1 MKTSEAPLELL
12 SPKAL
17 KMANWIVLTLLV
29 ALGGLWQGVQ
39 FGLGV
44 LVGGLVVV
52 LNFHWLHRNLKGLLE
67 GASQRSEDQ
76 RGSAKAFFAGRQ
88 ILRFFLVLLV
98 LFLLLRQSW
107 INVFGLV
114 VGLSTTVLTLM
125 LVAVIEVIKL
135 KKKEVDSS
143 HGTPYS
149 VS

>member
-1 MKTSEAPLELL
+1 LELL
-12 SPKAL
+12 SPRVL
-17 KMANWIVLTLLV
+17 KLANWGVLALLV
-29 ALGGLWQGVQ
+29 GVGYLWQGPP

-52 LNFHWLHRNLKGLLE
+52 LNFHWLHRNLRNLLE
-67 GASQRSEDQ
+67 PSAAATADQ
-76 RGSAKAFFAGRQ
+76 RGAAKAFFAGRQ
-88 ILRFFLVLLV
+88 ILRFFVMLALLFVLLGQAWV
-98 LFLLLRQSW
+98 
-107 INVFGLV
+107 NVFGLV

-125 LVAVIEVIKL
+125 LVAVFEVIKL

>member
-1 MKTSEAPLELL
+1 MELL
-12 SPKAL
+12 SPQAL
-17 KMANWIVLTLLV
+17 KLANWTILALLV
-29 ALGGLWQGVQ
+29 ALGYLWQGPQ

-52 LNFHWLHRNLKGLLE
+52 VNFHWLHRNLKGLLE
-67 GASQRSEDQ
+67 SSSQLSADQ
-76 RGSAKAFFAGRQ
+76 RGQAKAFFAGRQ
-88 ILRFFLVLLV
+88 ILRFFLVLAV
-98 LFLLLRQSW
+98 LFLLLRQAW
-107 INVFGLV
+107 VNVFGLV

-125 LVAVIEVIKL
+125 VIAVIEVIKL

>member
-1 MKTSEAPLELL
+1 LELL

-17 KMANWIVLTLLV
+17 KLANWTVLALLV
-29 ALGGLWQGVQ
+29 ALGYLWQGPQ

-52 LNFHWLHRNLKGLLE
+52 ANFHWLHRNLKGLLD
-67 GASQRSEDQ
+67 ASPQASADQ
-76 RGSAKAFFAGRQ
+76 RGAAKAFFAGRQ
-88 ILRFFLVLLV
+88 MLRYVLVLALLFV
-98 LFLLLRQSW
+98 LLSQAW
-107 INVFGLV
+107 VNVFGLV

-125 LVAVIEVIKL
+125 LVAAIEVIKL

>member
-1 MKTSEAPLELL
+1 MDLL
-12 SPKAL
+12 SPRTL
-17 KMANWIVLTLLV
+17 KLANWTILALLV
-29 ALGGLWQGVQ
+29 ALGYLWQGLQ

-52 LNFHWLHRNLKGLLE
+52 VNFHWLHHNLKSLLE
-67 GASQRSEDQ
+67 SSSRLPEED
-76 RGSAKAFFAGRQ
+76 RGPSKAFFAGRQ
-88 ILRFFLVLLV
+88 ILRFFVVLAV
-98 LFLLLRQSW
+98 LFLLLRQEW
-107 INVFGLV
+107 VNVFGLV

-135 KKKEVDSS
+135 KKKEANPT

>member
-1 MKTSEAPLELL
+1 LELL
-12 SPKAL
+12 NPRTL
-17 KMANWIVLTLLV
+17 KRANWTILAVLV
-29 ALGGLWQGVQ
+29 ALGYLWLGRQ

-52 LNFHWLHRNLKGLLE
+52 INFHWLHHNLKGLLE
-67 GASQRSEDQ
+67 ASPRSAEGD
-76 RGSAKAFFAGRQ
+76 RGPAKAFFAGRQ
-88 ILRFFLVLLV
+88 ILRFFVVLAV
-98 LFLLLRQSW
+98 LFLSLRQEW
-107 INVFGLV
+107 VNVFGLL

-135 KKKEVDSS
+135 KKKEANPT